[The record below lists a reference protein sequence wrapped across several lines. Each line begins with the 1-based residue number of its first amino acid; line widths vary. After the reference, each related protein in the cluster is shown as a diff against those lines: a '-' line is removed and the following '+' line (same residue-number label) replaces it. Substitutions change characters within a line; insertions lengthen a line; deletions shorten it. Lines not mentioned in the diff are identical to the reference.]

1 MEKPNLASVSDI
13 DTAMTVRSTTIEQI
27 LKLRGL
33 LERPFVETRRTA
45 QNIKAGIAML
55 REQIRVIDTSVET
68 ALDTLCNE
76 GWPEPSLQDS
86 IYDESAVPRFI
97 PRLIAVDHT
106 LLG

>member
-1 MEKPNLASVSDI
+1 MTSFDLATGHVK
-13 DTAMTVRSTTIEQI
+13 AKKQI
-27 LKLRGL
+27 
-33 LERPFVETRRTA
+33 A
-45 QNIKAGIAML
+45 NIKAGIAML
-55 REQIRVIDTSVET
+55 REEIRIIDTSVET